1 MMEKDGKAREMPL
14 GPVMFDL
21 EGTELTEAERKR
33 LLHPQCGGVIL
44 FARNYES
51 PRQLRA
57 LVESIHCLRHPRL
70 IVAVDQEGGRV
81 QRFREG
87 FQELPALGRLGELY
101 DREPQRALALSESIG
116 WIMAAEL
123 RHHGIDISFAP
134 VLDLG
139 HKISSVIGD
148 RAFHTRPEIVT
159 RLANAWIR
167 GMTRAGMEAVGKHF
181 PGHGSV
187 RGDSHHE
194 IPFDNRSLERIE
206 RQDLLPFRRVIATH
220 LAGIMMA
227 HVIYDQVDPLPA
239 GYSRTWIQGILRG
252 RLGFEGAVFSD
263 DLSMS
268 GAQSVGGFPERAFA
282 SLEAGCDMLVVC
294 NSPQGAEEVLEALGD
309 YLDPVAQ
316 LRLVRMH
323 GRPGRVTPDLY
334 RSEEWL
340 QAVSRLQG
348 FMKEVE
354 AADSADLFDPT
365 TEELQ

>member
-1 MMEKDGKAREMPL
+1 MTEPAQRPL
-14 GPVMFDL
+14 GPVMVDL
-21 EGTELTEAERKR
+21 QGLVIDERERRR

-51 PRQLRA
+51 PEQLRE
-57 LVESIHCLRHPRL
+57 LVAEIHALRHPRL

-87 FQELPALGRLGELY
+87 FQPLPPLGRLGDLFER
-101 DREPQRALALSESIG
+101 DEAGAIELSETLG

-123 RHHGIDISFAP
+123 RHYGIDISFAP

-139 HKISSVIGD
+139 HGHSSVIGD
-148 RAFHTRPEIVT
+148 RAFHTRPEAIA
-159 RLANAWIR
+159 RLGNAWIR
-167 GMTRAGMEAVGKHF
+167 GMNRAGMEAVGKHF

-194 IPFDNRSLERIE
+194 LPFDRRALSTIE
-206 RQDLLPFRRVIATH
+206 HHDLVPFRRVIRTH

-227 HVIYDQVDPLPA
+227 HVIYERVDPLPA
-239 GYSRTWIQGILRG
+239 GYSPVWIRQILRG
-252 RLGFEGAVFSD
+252 QLGFEGAVFSD

-268 GAQSVGGFPERAFA
+268 GAQSVGGYPERAA
-282 SLEAGCDMLVVC
+282 AALKAGCDMLLVC
-294 NSPQGAEEVLEALGD
+294 NNPAGAEEVLESLGD

-323 GRPGRVTPDLY
+323 GLPGRIPQPLFD
-334 RSEEWL
+334 SDEWRHSV
-340 QAVSRLQG
+340 ARL
-348 FMKEVE
+348 E
-354 AADSADLFDPT
+354 AFRQRIEGADSDDLFDPT
-365 TEELQ
+365 TENLQ